1 MSLFSTPTFI
11 PKFGSWSNSALLFF
25 KFRLF
30 LLPKRA
36 NEKQLAPCQ
45 LSTQNSLFAAPHLE
59 DKVQSPQM
67 MGALPPS
74 LAFLLIGSCFTVGTT
89 ETRVFFFP
97 IVTFFC
103 SPLES
108 SYPILIF
115 SLLCTP
121 WGFPLWGTLF
131 TFLSSWIGWF
141 SSLLPCDLLCPYPKA
156 HKIGYGIY
164 LVCVLSPQWT
174 VIAKI

>member
-1 MSLFSTPTFI
+1 MSLFSTPTCI
-11 PKFGSWSNSALLFF
+11 PKFGSWSNSALFFF

-59 DKVQSPQM
+59 DKVQSLQHDGSPTSIFS
-67 MGALPPS
+67 LPS
-74 LAFLLIGSCFTVGTT
+74 HWFLFYSWQYRNKSI
-89 ETRVFFFP
+89 FFP
-97 IVTFFC
+97 LWHFSC
-103 SPLES
+103 SPLEN

-121 WGFPLWGTLF
+121 WGFPLWGTVF

-141 SSLLPCDLLCPYPKA
+141 SSLLPCDPLCPYPKA